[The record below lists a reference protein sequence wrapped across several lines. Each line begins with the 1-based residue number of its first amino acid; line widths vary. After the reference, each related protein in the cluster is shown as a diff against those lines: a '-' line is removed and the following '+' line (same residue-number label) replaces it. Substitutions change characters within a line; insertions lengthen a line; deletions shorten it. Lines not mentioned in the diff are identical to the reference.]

1 MANVDVVRIKQYAE
15 NAALIASNPGADPF
29 IKIIDMVVADG
40 SGVAVDDSGNVYIAD
55 KGRHCIWKI
64 KEGLAPY
71 VYAGAN
77 GTSGDVTGAA
87 ETARFNAPADLA
99 MDASGNLFVYDS
111 GNKKIKKIAS
121 NGSVSV
127 ISTLTTGTLSSL
139 TVAPNGIIYA
149 AVK

>member
-15 NAALIASNPGADPF
+15 NVALIAANPGADPF

-40 SGVAVDDSGNVYIAD
+40 SGIAVDRSGNVFIAD

-71 VYAGAN
+71 VFAGAN
-77 GTSGDVTGAA
+77 GTSGDATGVAG
-87 ETARFNAPADLA
+87 TARFNAPADLA
-99 MDASGNLFVYDS
+99 IDASGNLFVYDS
-111 GNKKIKKIAS
+111 GNKKIKKIADS
-121 NGSVSV
+121 GAVSV
-127 ISTLTTGTLSSL
+127 ISTLTTGKLSSL
-139 TVAPNGIIYA
+139 TVAANGVIYA